1 MQIVHEDQGRTGV
14 FAAGEGDDR
23 AELTYAPAG
32 IQNSLI
38 FDHTYVP
45 EHMRGQG
52 VAEKLVDHAV
62 AFARAEGKTVVPACS
77 YVRALFDR
85 HPERYGDIRTE
96 EEKPVGRI

>member
-14 FAAGEGDDR
+14 FAIGEGEDR

-32 IQNSLI
+32 IQDSLI

-45 EHMRGQG
+45 AHLRGQG
-52 VAEKLVDHAV
+52 IAERLVDHAV
-62 AFARAEGKTVVPACS
+62 AYAREQGKTVVPACS

-85 HPERYGDIRTE
+85 HPERYAAIRTE
-96 EEKPVGRI
+96 EDKPVGRI